1 MHISSS
7 SPVLPAAYV
16 HDALRARR
24 QVLHEVLCR
33 RTKTRSALF
42 AKSLLLTLTRSA
54 PIAVSLLL
62 QHLSR
67 AGYNGLSLHGGKDQT
82 DRDFT
87 IADFKN
93 KSATLMVATSVAG
106 R

>member
-1 MHISSS
+1 M
-7 SPVLPAAYV
+7 L
-16 HDALRARR
+16 LFC
-24 QVLHEVLCR
+24 LWLLCV
-33 RTKTRSALF
+33 TCDYICIY
-42 AKSLLLTLTRSA
+42 TLKD
-54 PIAVSLLL
+54 
-62 QHLSR
+62 LSR
-67 AGYNGLSLHGGKDQT
+67 SGYNGLSLHGGKDQT

>member
-1 MHISSS
+1 M
-7 SPVLPAAYV
+7 PCFFVFV
-16 HDALRARR
+16 D
-24 QVLHEVLCR
+24 
-33 RTKTRSALF
+33 
-42 AKSLLLTLTRSA
+42 LLVA
-54 PIAVSLLL
+54 GVPCL
-62 QHLSR
+62 QDLSR
-67 AGYNGLSLHGGKDQT
+67 AGYHGLSLHGGKDQT